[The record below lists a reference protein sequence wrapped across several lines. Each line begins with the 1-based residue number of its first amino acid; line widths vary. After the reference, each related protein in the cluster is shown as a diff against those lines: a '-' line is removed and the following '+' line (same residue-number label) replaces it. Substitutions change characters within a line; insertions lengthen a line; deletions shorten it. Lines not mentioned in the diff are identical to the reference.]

1 MDLDT
6 LIRTMNPCLM
16 PEVYVFITLQ
26 HDDTVPNNLYQR
38 ISFRT
43 NTTNRHLFFTIFSPV
58 LPDYYFVSKFH
69 LKKSLS
75 HNIVLFLNV
84 IFSSVFTF
92 KEKEGK
98 TFVLSRSLVETLG
111 YQFDYPCRMITL
123 EVHSSLSAVGK

>member
-1 MDLDT
+1 MTT
-6 LIRTMNPCLM
+6 LCPTIYIRG
-16 PEVYVFITLQ
+16 F
-26 HDDTVPNNLYQR
+26 
-38 ISFRT
+38 
-43 NTTNRHLFFTIFSPV
+43 HLEQTQQTDICFFTIFSPV